1 MIDSIISWDS
11 DSIITEKHFA
21 PDLDFFKGHYPDYPI
36 VPGVLLCEAV
46 FQTGALFLAKRMQN
60 SQLAPAASPK
70 TPVLT
75 RISSA
80 KFKREV
86 KPGDTIRMHVFLEEN
101 IDSAWFF
108 KGKILVGEKTA
119 VKVNFACTTTATK
132 IRKNVP

>member
-11 DSIITEKHFA
+11 DSIITEKYFA

-46 FQTGALFLAKRMQN
+46 FQTGALFLAKRMRD

-101 IDSAWFF
+101 ITIFC
-108 KGKILVGEKTA
+108 GEEET
-119 VKVNFACTTTATK
+119 
-132 IRKNVP
+132 